1 MDEKTTYRKRMTTE
15 ECPEALPS
23 AKFATMNAELGSE
36 FTALAVKLYEAILK
50 TAVQSLAEE
59 IQKIIA
65 AGWLMPTEPTIEE
78 LAAAERLIEGTDGRG

>member
-15 ECPEALPS
+15 ECPEA
-23 AKFATMNAELGSE
+23 A
-36 FTALAVKLYEAILK
+36 AVKIYEAILK

>member
-1 MDEKTTYRKRMTTE
+1 
-15 ECPEALPS
+15 
-23 AKFATMNAELGSE
+23 MNAELGSE